1 MRFFLDSNVIFSA
14 ARSPDGRGRA
24 LFLLANRGMCDL
36 VSSPH
41 GIAEARRNI
50 ELNFPDHAGELEELV
65 EQIDVVAEAAQE
77 EVAWALVQSLP
88 AGTAPILAAAV
99 GAKVDFLVTGDRTLF
114 GHLCGKTLRG
124 VKVVLPED
132 ALEEV
137 IF

>member
-1 MRFFLDSNVIFSA
+1 MVPPLST
-14 ARSPDGRGRA
+14 
-24 LFLLANRGMCDL
+24 LAEGSL
-36 VSSPH
+36 PSGIWV

-50 ELNFPDHAGELEELV
+50 EIHFPDHSGELEALI
-65 EQIDVVAEAAQE
+65 EQIDVASEAAQE

-88 AGTAPILAAAV
+88 AGAAPILASAV
-99 GAKVDFLVTGDRTLF
+99 GAGVDFLVTGDRTHF
-114 GHLCGKTLRG
+114 GHLCGKTLRS

>member
-14 ARSPDGRGRA
+14 ARSPGGRGRG
-24 LFLLANRGMCDL
+24 LFLLAGRDMCEL

-50 ELNFPDHAGELEELV
+50 EINFPDHSGELEALI

-77 EVAWALVQSLP
+77 DVAWALVQSLP
-88 AGTAPILAAAV
+88 SGAAPILAAAV
-99 GAKVDFLVTGDRTLF
+99 GAKVNFLVTGDRTHF
-114 GHLCGKTLRG
+114 GHLCGRTVRG